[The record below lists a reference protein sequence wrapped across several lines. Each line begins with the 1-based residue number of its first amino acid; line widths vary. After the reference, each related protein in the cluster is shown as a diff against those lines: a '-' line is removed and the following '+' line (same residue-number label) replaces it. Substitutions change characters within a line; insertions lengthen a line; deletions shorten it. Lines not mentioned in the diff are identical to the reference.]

1 MTTKPWIRSTIEL
14 AAASAGVAAGAYA
27 AYAAVS
33 WYRYGRVAKTDDH
46 QPDEWLDRFMPA
58 YDVVERHHIRVAAPA
73 AVTLAAAREQDLMR
87 APLVHAIF
95 KARELVLRATPDQRP
110 QPRGLLAAT
119 LALGWGVLAEVP
131 DREIVVGAVTKPWEA
146 ERHVPGAAGR
156 RVRGLLAAWLRQDR
170 MDAAGRS
177 DRRRHVGLPYRNPCR
192 CHGCD
197 RPRSLPSLL
206 GVRLPG
212 DRDDSPALSA
222 AAQARRRTARWSRA
236 SSGG

>member
-1 MTTKPWIRSTIEL
+1 MTAKPWIRSTIEL
-14 AAASAGVAAGAYA
+14 AAASAAVAAGAYA
-27 AYAAVS
+27 AYAAAS

-73 AVTLAAAREQDLMR
+73 AVTFAAAREQDLMR

-95 KARELVLRATPDQRP
+95 KAREWVLRATPDQRP
-110 QPRGLLAAT
+110 QPRGPACGHAG
-119 LALGWGVLAEVP
+119 ARLGRPHGGARP
-131 DREIVVGAVTKPWEA
+131 GDRRWSGHQTVGA

-197 RPRSLPSLL
+197 RPRSLPSIL

-212 DRDDSPALSA
+212 DRDDPPAFST
-222 AAQARRRTARWSRA
+222 AAQA
-236 SSGG
+236 